1 MGAVKKRKARGFTS
15 MGFSNQLILLLI
27 STLLVTNLISI
38 NVKCEV
44 VSDSL
49 DYHESSDR
57 TDKEI
62 ATVTAKIWYVSD
74 FHGKYTNIKRY
85 DKVDGNCVDSKNN
98 ICERVIAEV
107 EHIEMI
113 PEEVRNSWRDGDTPH
128 NRAQA
133 VVNVNLDYMNSALQK
148 SQIPIRFIQWGSV
161 QDIGKTEKEIG
172 SGYTVPGP
180 GATRTATDVKNS
192 VKNVFGDSEEGR
204 LRLYQTADVVLLLIN
219 NGMEDASGM
228 SFSALHEPEGSQKEY
243 RFAVFVGGYN
253 NGWLFSHE
261 AGHCLGGMHLRPNGN
276 MNSRTN
282 YAYCPPDGEFGTVE
296 AYVWN
301 CHPGPSG
308 EQRGKVPYYSNPNV
322 QVEGVATGSQ
332 TEN

>member
-1 MGAVKKRKARGFTS
+1 MPPV
-15 MGFSNQLILLLI
+15 
-27 STLLVTNLISI
+27 
-38 NVKCEV
+38 
-44 VSDSL
+44 
-49 DYHESSDR
+49 DR

-180 GATRTATDVKNS
+180 GATRTATDVKNRRGIYVYILCVS
-192 VKNVFGDSEEGR
+192 KNF
-204 LRLYQTADVVLLLIN
+204 I
-219 NGMEDASGM
+219 
-228 SFSALHEPEGSQKEY
+228 
-243 RFAVFVGGYN
+243 
-253 NGWLFSHE
+253 
-261 AGHCLGGMHLRPNGN
+261 
-276 MNSRTN
+276 
-282 YAYCPPDGEFGTVE
+282 
-296 AYVWN
+296 
-301 CHPGPSG
+301 
-308 EQRGKVPYYSNPNV
+308 
-322 QVEGVATGSQ
+322 
-332 TEN
+332 